1 MPYIFER
8 LYRAEKSRSRS
19 KGGSGL
25 GLTIAKEIVE
35 LHTGRMEVES
45 EPGEGTAFNIS
56 LPKEDTYEKGIID

>member
-1 MPYIFER
+1 M
-8 LYRAEKSRSRS
+8 
-19 KGGSGL
+19 
-25 GLTIAKEIVE
+25 TIAKEIVE